1 MHYTA
6 EHYICGLKLLSGRM
20 RTGKCD
26 FRVVQSIGAQRVL
39 PRVADAQPDGVIV

>member
-6 EHYICGLKLLSGRM
+6 EHYICGRKMLSGRM

-26 FRVVQSIGAQRVL
+26 FRVVQSIGAQSVL
-39 PRVADAQPDGVIV
+39 PRVADAQLVHV

>member
-6 EHYICGLKLLSGRM
+6 EHYICGLKLLSGRT

-26 FRVVQSIGAQRVL
+26 FRVVQSIGAQSVL
-39 PRVADAQPDGVIV
+39 SRVADAQPDGVHV

>member
-6 EHYICGLKLLSGRM
+6 EHYICSMKLLSGRM

-26 FRVVQSIGAQRVL
+26 FRVVQSIGAQSVL
-39 PRVADAQPDGVIV
+39 LRVADAQPDGVHV

>member
-6 EHYICGLKLLSGRM
+6 EHYICRLKLLSGRL

-26 FRVVQSIGAQRVL
+26 FRVVQSIGAQSIL
-39 PRVADAQPDGVIV
+39 LRVADAQIVGVLV

>member
-6 EHYICGLKLLSGRM
+6 EHYICRLKLLSGRM

-26 FRVVQSIGAQRVL
+26 FRVVQSIGAQSVL
-39 PRVADAQPDGVIV
+39 LRVADAQPVGVTV

>member
-6 EHYICGLKLLSGRM
+6 EHYICGMKLLSGRM

-26 FRVVQSIGAQRVL
+26 FRVVQSIGAQSVL
-39 PRVADAQPDGVIV
+39 PRVADAQIVVVHV